1 MYPPDGEFTVVN
13 YRICNNFAYT
23 MPFSIV
29 PEITVN
35 EQYKVE
41 AVFKLHADIP
51 KTSHGSNV
59 LGMSQTSKN
68 YFLVRIPVPKQT
80 SNVAVDF
87 AVGSDNT
94 YEYKQHEKVIIWGI
108 KKFVGQT
115 DQIIRLK
122 ISLTN
127 PLAYD
132 VRKHL
137 GPVSLKF
144 EIPMHNVSGLQVKFL
159 KIDQKAGNRKSYVY
173 LWF

>member
-1 MYPPDGEFTVVN
+1 
-13 YRICNNFAYT
+13 
-23 MPFSIV
+23 MPFSIA

-35 EQYKVE
+35 EQYKIE

-59 LGMSQTSKN
+59 LGTNK
-68 YFLVRIPVPKQT
+68 YCLTRIVRIPVPKQT

-94 YEYKQHEKVIIWGI
+94 YEYKQAEKVIIWGI

-132 VRKHL
+132 VRKHI

-159 KIDQKAGNRKSYVY
+159 KIDQKAGNRMYTCIE
-173 LWF
+173 